1 MPPKPNQ
8 NTSEEAFVNALETDI
23 INEKTPGYSHDEVL
37 KRYLAQVPENMDLTA
52 PRNENLFP
60 LPSFVRSFFEAR
72 LKDKRDWICLE
83 LLLNV
88 LLVVV
93 PAWWMIWAIPLWAP
107 EGYDWTIKVVAP
119 IAFLLAAA
127 PPLSLY
133 QRYILTLHVTSH
145 NKLFPKG
152 PWAILNHFHELFINP
167 FFGVPPG
174 SYFLHHVI
182 MHHRE
187 NNVFPRD
194 MSSTMPYQRDS
205 LAGLA
210 SYCIRFWTHQ
220 SIYLGYYA
228 LKTGRVRI
236 FWWYTLSWAVFI
248 GIVAGLWTINP
259 VGTFWMVLVHTG
271 VMGFML
277 MQGNF
282 AQHMFIDPKRRFDNY
297 GLAFNYVNHV
307 CNQKTYNDGY
317 HIIHHMNSLLHWSK
331 VPQWFMDNI
340 EKFAINEAII
350 FNGMDTME
358 AWFLTVNGKWGAL
371 HAAWVDLSPG
381 PKRDVNYFKSMIQVL
396 S

>member
-1 MPPKPNQ
+1 
-8 NTSEEAFVNALETDI
+8 
-23 INEKTPGYSHDEVL
+23 
-37 KRYLAQVPENMDLTA
+37 
-52 PRNENLFP
+52 
-60 LPSFVRSFFEAR
+60 
-72 LKDKRDWICLE
+72 
-83 LLLNV
+83 
-88 LLVVV
+88 
-93 PAWWMIWAIPLWAP
+93 
-107 EGYDWTIKVVAP
+107 
-119 IAFLLAAA
+119 
-127 PPLSLY
+127 
-133 QRYILTLHVTSH
+133 
-145 NKLFPKG
+145 
-152 PWAILNHFHELFINP
+152 
-167 FFGVPPG
+167 
-174 SYFLHHVI
+174 
-182 MHHRE
+182 
-187 NNVFPRD
+187 
-194 MSSTMPYQRDS
+194 MPYQRDS
-205 LAGLA
+205 LAVLA
-210 SYCIRFWTHQ
+210 SYCITFWTHQ

-381 PKRDVNYFKSMIQVL
+381 PKRDVNYFKSMIQERLVPL
-396 S
+396 DGDPEDFK